1 MNFPLPDT
9 SRVKVTSGTYAAKNL
24 STLANRHPFTQK
36 LEVLFPEDAKLEA
49 ALAQLKTSYAKG
61 VFKLSEIAENGDAFL
76 HSLEAQSKFLLL
88 SIEKNTDDVWC
99 IDSRGILTLFL
110 SKETY
115 QKLGIV
121 GRALPFKHASG
132 ERVVQFSLRK
142 NSDTPGNVSRRFTAL
157 RAWEKRR
164 EQETGFSGWH
174 VVYCCRDLGPMTY
187 PLMAVEEPMNQA
199 EIKEVACLIRKMRDV
214 NVPDVKLHPFP
225 EGKGKDVEERR
236 EDWND
241 DVHALFEWVGM
252 ACLGSQRLK
261 LNDRTDPY
269 VALYEPPPSN
279 PGNLTHIQ
287 WQGFLSPT
295 FLQLIIDTVIS
306 SLNSTE
312 MQDVVPFVSI
322 VCHSVTSTALSYIS
336 PKNTSVVPSSAEAL
350 RLPREDGEDSWC
362 LYATRL
368 RPDKGDNEVDWLLAE
383 SVDKCDTRWG

>member
-1 MNFPLPDT
+1 MTHHPL
-9 SRVKVTSGTYAAKNL
+9 VAA
-24 STLANRHPFTQK
+24 
-36 LEVLFPEDAKLEA
+36 
-49 ALAQLKTSYAKG
+49 
-61 VFKLSEIAENGDAFL
+61 
-76 HSLEAQSKFLLL
+76 
-88 SIEKNTDDVWC
+88 
-99 IDSRGILTLFL
+99 
-110 SKETY
+110 
-115 QKLGIV
+115 
-121 GRALPFKHASG
+121 
-132 ERVVQFSLRK
+132 
-142 NSDTPGNVSRRFTAL
+142 
-157 RAWEKRR
+157 
-164 EQETGFSGWH
+164 
-174 VVYCCRDLGPMTY
+174 
-187 PLMAVEEPMNQA
+187 EEPVNQA

-225 EGKGKDVEERR
+225 EGKGKDIEERQ

-241 DVHALFEWVGM
+241 DVHTLFEWVGM

-295 FLQLIIDTVIS
+295 FLQLVIDTVIS

-312 MQDVVPFVSI
+312 MDDVVPFVSI
-322 VCHSVTSTALSYIS
+322 ICHSVTTTALSYIN

-350 RLPREDGEDSWC
+350 RSPREDGEDSWC
-362 LYATRL
+362 LYATRP